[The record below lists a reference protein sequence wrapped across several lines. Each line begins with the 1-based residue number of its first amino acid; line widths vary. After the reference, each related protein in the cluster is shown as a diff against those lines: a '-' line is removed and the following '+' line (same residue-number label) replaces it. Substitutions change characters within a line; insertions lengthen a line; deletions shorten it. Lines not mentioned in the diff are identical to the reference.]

1 MQKKQ
6 IKYCIIA
13 VISTVVAILL
23 DQWTKFLS
31 VTHLKNKA
39 AIELVKGVFEL
50 QYLENKGA
58 AFGIMQNQQL
68 FFLISGI
75 LILLVATY
83 VYIKLPQTKRF
94 HLLRICIVLIISGA
108 IGNMIDRLRFQYVI
122 DFFYFKLIDFPIFN
136 VADIYVTVS
145 AIGLIILILFYY
157 KDEEVDALSATISIR
172 KKKTQEDCNE

>member
-39 AIELVKGVFEL
+39 AIEVVKGVFEL

-58 AFGIMQNQQL
+58 AFGIMQNQQV

-136 VADIYVTVS
+136 VADIYVVMS
-145 AIGLIILILFYY
+145 CILLVILILFKYEDSDF
-157 KDEEVDALSATISIR
+157 KFLSLKNR
-172 KKKTQEDCNE
+172 